1 MENTV
6 SRELRNIRICLIIL
20 IIVIAFWD
28 REKTVEITD
37 HGSDSNLNISNMTQ
51 VGDNTF
57 AYKDESNQIKIFKFD
72 PNTAS
77 TFALNSDGQE
87 WAVASFARK
96 ENILIA
102 KSVRLSRNSTIKER
116 SRRYR
121 LVSFRL

>member
-37 HGSDSNLNISNMTQ
+37 HGSEPTVNTSNMTQ

-57 AYKDESNQIKIFKFD
+57 AYKDESNQIKIFKFNPD
-72 PNTAS
+72 TNEIK
-77 TFALNSDGQE
+77 L
-87 WAVASFARK
+87 
-96 ENILIA
+96 
-102 KSVRLSRNSTIKER
+102 IKEF
-116 SRRYR
+116 YANEY
-121 LVSFRL
+121 

>member
-28 REKTVEITD
+28 REKTVQITD
-37 HGSDSNLNISNMTQ
+37 HDGDPTLNTSNMTQ

-72 PNTAS
+72 PDTNEIK
-77 TFALNSDGQE
+77 L
-87 WAVASFARK
+87 
-96 ENILIA
+96 
-102 KSVRLSRNSTIKER
+102 IKEF
-116 SRRYR
+116 YANEY
-121 LVSFRL
+121 

>member
-28 REKTVEITD
+28 REKTVDITD
-37 HGSDSNLNISNMTQ
+37 HDSDPSLNISNMTQ

-72 PNTAS
+72 PDTNEIKLIKKFYAS
-77 TFALNSDGQE
+77 E
-87 WAVASFARK
+87 
-96 ENILIA
+96 
-102 KSVRLSRNSTIKER
+102 
-116 SRRYR
+116 Y
-121 LVSFRL
+121 

>member
-37 HGSDSNLNISNMTQ
+37 HGSDPILNTSNMTQ

-72 PNTAS
+72 PDTNEIK
-77 TFALNSDGQE
+77 L
-87 WAVASFARK
+87 
-96 ENILIA
+96 
-102 KSVRLSRNSTIKER
+102 IKEFYA
-116 SRRYR
+116 SEY
-121 LVSFRL
+121 